1 MVEIVENSELRDKIH
16 VFDDRSHAGK
26 LLAELLKK
34 YTGRTDVIVLAIPA
48 GGVPVAVEVSKK
60 LGAPLDLAVTR
71 KLHVPWNREAGFGA
85 VSWDGSVILN
95 RPFVDSLG
103 LSSEAI
109 NRCVEEE
116 QQIIYSRLKKFRG
129 TVPFPVLEGKVVI
142 VVDDGLASGFS
153 MLVTVNTLRNKA
165 RWVVVAVPTAP
176 VRAINLLKPH
186 VDQIVCLNIRSGPF
200 FAVAEAY
207 KDWYDL
213 DDEDVIHLLENVL

>member
-1 MVEIVENSELRDKIH
+1 MVELVENSELREKIH
-16 VFDDRSHAGK
+16 VFNDRSHAGELLAK
-26 LLAELLKK
+26 LLKE
-34 YTGRTDVIVLAIPA
+34 YQGRTDVIILAIPA
-48 GGVPVAVEVSKK
+48 GGVPVALQVSKK
-60 LGAPLDLAVTR
+60 LGAPFDLVVTR

-95 RPFVDSLG
+95 KPLVDSLG
-103 LSSEAI
+103 LSNKEI
-109 NRCVEEE
+109 NRCVKEEK
-116 QQIIYSRLKKFRG
+116 QIIYSRLKKFRG

-153 MLVTVNTLRNKA
+153 MLVTVKTLRNKT

-176 VRAINLLKPH
+176 VSAINLLKPY
-186 VDQIVCLNIRSGPF
+186 VDQIVCLNIRSEPF

-213 DDEDVIHLLENVL
+213 DDEDVMHLLENVL

>member
-1 MVEIVENSELRDKIH
+1 VVEIVENSELRDKIH
-16 VFDDRSHAGK
+16 VFDDRSHAGE

-48 GGVPVAVEVSKK
+48 GGVPVALQVSKK
-60 LGAPLDLAVTR
+60 LGVPLDLAVTR
-71 KLHVPWNREAGFGA
+71 KLHIPWNKEAGFGA

-95 RPFVDSLG
+95 RPLVDSLG
-103 LSSEAI
+103 LSSEEI

-116 QQIIYSRLKKFRG
+116 KQIIYSRMKKFRG

-153 MLVTVNTLRNKA
+153 MLVTVKTLRNKA
-165 RWVVVAVPTAP
+165 RLVVVAVPTAP
-176 VRAINLLKPH
+176 VSAINLLRPN
-186 VDQIVCLNIRSGPF
+186 VGQIVCLNIRSGSF

-207 KDWYDL
+207 KEWYDL
-213 DDEDVIHLLENVL
+213 DDKDVIGLLENVL

>member
-1 MVEIVENSELRDKIH
+1 MVELVENSELREKIH
-16 VFDDRSHAGK
+16 VFNDRSHAGELLAK
-26 LLAELLKK
+26 LLKE
-34 YTGRTDVIVLAIPA
+34 YQGRTDVIILAIPA
-48 GGVPVAVEVSKK
+48 GGVPVALQVSKK

-85 VSWDGSVILN
+85 VSWDGSVIVNKPL
-95 RPFVDSLG
+95 VDSLG
-103 LSSEAI
+103 LSNEEI

-116 QQIIYSRLKKFRG
+116 KQIIYSRLKKFRG

-153 MLVTVNTLRNKA
+153 MLATVKTLRNKT

-176 VRAINLLKPH
+176 VSAINLLKPY
-186 VDQIVCLNIRSGPF
+186 VDQIVCLNIRSEPF

-213 DDEDVIHLLENVL
+213 DDEDVMHLLENVL

>member
-1 MVEIVENSELRDKIH
+1 VIEIVENSELRDKIH

-26 LLAELLKK
+26 LLAELLTE
-34 YTGRTDVIVLAIPA
+34 YRGRTDVIVLAIPA
-48 GGVPVAVEVSKK
+48 GGVPVGLEVSKK
-60 LGAPLDLAVTR
+60 LGVPLDLAVTR
-71 KLHVPWNREAGFGA
+71 KLHVPWNKEVGFGA

-95 RPFVDSLG
+95 RPLVDSLG
-103 LSSEAI
+103 LSSEEI
-109 NRCVEEE
+109 NHCVEEE
-116 QQIIYSRLKKFRG
+116 KQIIYSRLKKFRG

-153 MLVTVNTLRNKA
+153 MLVTVKTLRNKA

-176 VRAINLLKPH
+176 VSAINLLKPY

-207 KDWYDL
+207 KDWCDL

>member
-16 VFDDRSHAGK
+16 VFDDRSHAGE
-26 LLAELLKK
+26 LLAELLKE

-48 GGVPVAVEVSKK
+48 GGVPVALQVSKK
-60 LGAPLDLAVTR
+60 LIAPLDLAVTR
-71 KLHVPWNREAGFGA
+71 KLHVPWNKEAGFGA
-85 VSWDGSVILN
+85 VSWDGSVIVN
-95 RPFVDSLG
+95 RPLVDSLG
-103 LSSEAI
+103 LSSEEI

-116 QQIIYSRLKKFRG
+116 KQIIYSRLKKFRG
-129 TVPFPVLEGKVVI
+129 TVPFPVFEGKVVI

-153 MLVTVNTLRNKA
+153 MLVTVKTLRNKA

-176 VRAINLLKPH
+176 VSAVNLLKPY

>member
-1 MVEIVENSELRDKIH
+1 MVELVENSELREKIH
-16 VFDDRSHAGK
+16 VFNDRSHAGELLAK
-26 LLAELLKK
+26 LLKE
-34 YTGRTDVIVLAIPA
+34 YQGRTDVIILAIPA
-48 GGVPVAVEVSKK
+48 GGVPVALQVSKK
-60 LGAPLDLAVTR
+60 LGAPFDLVVTR

-95 RPFVDSLG
+95 KPLVDSLG
-103 LSSEAI
+103 LSNKEI
-109 NRCVEEE
+109 NRCVKEEK
-116 QQIIYSRLKKFRG
+116 QIIYSRLKKFRG

-153 MLVTVNTLRNKA
+153 MLVTVKTLKNKT

-176 VRAINLLKPH
+176 VSAINLLKPY
-186 VDQIVCLNIRSGPF
+186 VDQIVCLNIRSEPF

-213 DDEDVIHLLENVL
+213 DDEDVMHLLENVL